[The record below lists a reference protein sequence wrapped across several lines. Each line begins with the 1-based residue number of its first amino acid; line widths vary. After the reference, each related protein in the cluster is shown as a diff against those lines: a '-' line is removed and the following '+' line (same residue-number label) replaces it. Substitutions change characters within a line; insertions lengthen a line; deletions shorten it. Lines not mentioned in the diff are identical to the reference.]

1 MLHIVPILCLIFFIW
16 FIEMQMKKE
25 MHNISE
31 EFRDLKEKILSNKNQ
46 IETNRNLI
54 DKNRTDINKL
64 EHGESL

>member
-16 FIEMQMKKE
+16 FIEIQMKKE

-46 IETNRNLI
+46 TETNRNLI

-64 EHGESL
+64 KHGESL

>member
-31 EFRDLKEKILSNKNQ
+31 EFRELKEKILNNKNQ
-46 IETNRNLI
+46 IEVNRDLI
-54 DKNRTDINKL
+54 GKNRTDIDKL